1 MTMQVSFE
9 KIDVTPALPVRLSGF
24 GKVRW
29 AQTAHDPLYARL
41 LLFSGEQETLWIQID
56 WCAADAMLYQQIAEL
71 TGIHT
76 PVSYTHL
83 DVYKRQTQ
91 RPQYR

>member
-29 AQTAHDPLYARL
+29 AQTAHDPLYAR
-41 LLFSGEQETLWIQID
+41 S
-56 WCAADAMLYQQIAEL
+56 
-71 TGIHT
+71 
-76 PVSYTHL
+76 VSYTHL
-83 DVYKRQTQ
+83 DVYKRQAL
-91 RPQYR
+91 